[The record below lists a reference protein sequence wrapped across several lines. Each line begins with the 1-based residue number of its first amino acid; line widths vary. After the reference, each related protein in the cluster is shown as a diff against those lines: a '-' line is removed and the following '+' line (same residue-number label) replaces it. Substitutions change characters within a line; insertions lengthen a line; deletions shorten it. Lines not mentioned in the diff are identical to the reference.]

1 MLFKFSVMKRSQ
13 VFRNYN
19 QVDVSLQNCWSLLD
33 QEGEAEK
40 RVNHETGAVS
50 RMHS

>member
-1 MLFKFSVMKRSQ
+1 VKERSQ

-19 QVDVSLQNCWSLLD
+19 QVGVELQKCWSLLD
-33 QEGEAEK
+33 QEGEGEE

-50 RMHS
+50 RMHSYE